1 MNDLSSVFT
10 VTLQICTYMWYFDLL
25 SAGFEK
31 YISHEEANHIWL
43 HSGVNFK
50 VIVSLSQK
58 AIIDQAMCL
67 VIPWV
72 RDNF

>member
-10 VTLQICTYMWYFDLL
+10 VTLQICTYVWYFDLL
-25 SAGFEK
+25 AAGFEK
-31 YISHEEANHIWL
+31 YISHEEAYHIWL

-67 VIPWV
+67 VIP
-72 RDNF
+72 

>member
-1 MNDLSSVFT
+1 
-10 VTLQICTYMWYFDLL
+10 MWYFDLL

-67 VIPWV
+67 VIP
-72 RDNF
+72 

>member
-1 MNDLSSVFT
+1 
-10 VTLQICTYMWYFDLL
+10 MWYFDLL
-25 SAGFEK
+25 SSGFEK
-31 YISHEEANHIWL
+31 YISHEEANYIWL
-43 HSGVNFK
+43 HSGVNFV

-72 RDNF
+72 RNNFLKIFIIQSSHQNFLPC